1 MIYDNIRNIDNYMG
15 ISSNLDN
22 AFYYLKTMDIS
33 NLKPGK
39 NEIIGDKLF
48 VMLFDYTTIDP
59 SEAVYEAHKKYVD
72 IQLVLKGHEY
82 IRCFPK
88 NEAEVTQSYD
98 EKGDVELF
106 KISDGLDLL
115 LRPGNFVLY
124 MPEEIHAPKIKTTDS
139 SEITKVVL
147 KILF

>member
-22 AFYYLKTMDIS
+22 AFYNLKTMDIS
-33 NLKPGK
+33 TLKPGK